1 MASSPTAAAA
11 ATNLNDAFA
20 AVSAPLLS
28 FLLPRD
34 LFAVSL
40 IDKYAYAVVT
50 ENLFNILY
58 LQQNHNT
65 QRSIET
71 QLSSGLAVTNDT
83 STVDILYTHSFTSRD
98 EIINCLLDKIKLA
111 NVRYI
116 RGRFATAETLQ
127 ETLSQVGEDLHNP
140 NNWLELDGSWSG
152 TFRRLVLLTL
162 LCDFSHLILCILL
175 IIYDPHISP

>member
-1 MASSPTAAAA
+1 MASSPTAATT
-11 ATNLNDAFA
+11 TNLNDAFA

-116 RGRFATAETLQ
+116 RGRFAPAETLQ

-175 IIYDPHISP
+175 IIYDQHIYS